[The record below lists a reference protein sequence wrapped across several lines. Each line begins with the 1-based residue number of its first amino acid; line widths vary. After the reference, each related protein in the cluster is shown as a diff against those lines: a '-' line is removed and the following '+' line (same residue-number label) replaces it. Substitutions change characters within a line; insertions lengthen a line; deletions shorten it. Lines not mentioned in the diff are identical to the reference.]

1 MKKIILL
8 AVLAVSF
15 FSFIFLPACGP
26 RLSEQE
32 AFAELER
39 LPPDELN
46 AVLAGNDRAITGQ
59 AFLNTELA
67 MDLFMAADSI
77 RWESCADGDG
87 GINYERPGELAVEY
101 YYYGKKGRQTYVD
114 HCLTA
119 AADYAASDYAAAG
132 DTAADYLVEYYC
144 KDKMYAK
151 TQTLC
156 KAGCENGACR
166 PVPIVILE

>member
-1 MKKIILL
+1 MQMKKIMLL

-46 AVLAGNDRAITGQ
+46 AVLAGNDGAITGQ
-59 AFLNTELA
+59 AFLDTELA
-67 MDLFMAADSI
+67 MELFKAADSI
-77 RWESCADGDG
+77 LWRSCADGDG
-87 GINYERPGELAVEY
+87 GINYEQPGELAAEY
-101 YYYGKKGRQTYVD
+101 YYAGKKGHKAYVD
-114 HCLTA
+114 YCLTA
-119 AADYAASDYAAAG
+119 AADYAAAG

-156 KAGCENGACR
+156 EAGCENGACR